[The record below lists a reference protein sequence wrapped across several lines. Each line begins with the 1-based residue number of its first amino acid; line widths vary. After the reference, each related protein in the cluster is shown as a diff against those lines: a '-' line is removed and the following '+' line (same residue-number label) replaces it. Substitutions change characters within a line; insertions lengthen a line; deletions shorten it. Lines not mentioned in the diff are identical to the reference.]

1 MKVLYLCA
9 DLGIPVLGRK
19 GASVHVR
26 ELVAAFGRAG
36 HSVVVATPQLNK
48 SPWEEPAGIEA
59 SLMHLPPGPEAVAA
73 VLALKTFNDTLG
85 VENSLPGEL
94 RRILHDQ
101 EWGLRLKRRFE
112 NHRPDFI
119 YERASL
125 YATAGVSL
133 ARELER
139 PLVLELNSPLAVEQT
154 TYRATGLGE
163 LAARA
168 ERWTLAR
175 ADAVLAVSGSL
186 RDYAVSLGADPERVH
201 VVPNGVDPG
210 TFYPGEPGPETRERW
225 GLLGDGPVLGFVGG
239 LRPWHGV
246 EVLPAVLG
254 RLRLAHPD
262 AQLVVAGDGPL
273 RRELERDVRERRLE
287 DAAVF
292 TGSLPHE
299 EVAALIRHFDVALAP
314 YPRPEHDFYFSPLKL
329 FEYMA
334 CGVPVV
340 AAGLGQIS
348 EIVRDGET
356 GLLYPPDEPDA
367 LVEACHRLLSDPD
380 LRRRLGSAAAKEVR
394 DRYTW
399 DHNAKRVSAL
409 AQSLITSRGTDG

>member
-1 MKVLYLCA
+1 MKILYICP

-48 SPWEEPAGIEA
+48 SPWEEPAEIEA
-59 SLMHLPPGPEAVAA
+59 SLMHMPPGPEAVAA
-73 VLALKTFNDTLG
+73 VLALKTFNETLG
-85 VENSLPGEL
+85 LENSLPGEL

-101 EWGLRLKRRFE
+101 EWGMRLKRRFE

-125 YATAGVSL
+125 YATAGAFL

-139 PLVLELNSPLAVEQT
+139 PLILELNSPLAVEQT

-163 LAARA
+163 LAAQA

-175 ADAVLAVSGSL
+175 ADAVLAVSDLL
-186 RDYAVSLGADPERVH
+186 RVYAISLGADPDRVH
-201 VVPNGVDPG
+201 VVPNGVD
-210 TFYPGEPGPETRERW
+210 TERFHPGESDPEMGKRW
-225 GLLGDGPVLGFVGG
+225 GLGDGPVLGFVGG

-246 EVLPAVLG
+246 KVLPAVLE
-254 RLRLAHPD
+254 RLAPNHPGLKL
-262 AQLVVAGDGPL
+262 AIVGDGPL
-273 RRELERDVRERRLE
+273 RGDLERDVRERGLA
-287 DAAVF
+287 DNAVF

-299 EVAALIRHFDVALAP
+299 EIAPLIRRFDVALAP
-314 YPRPEHDFYFSPLKL
+314 YPRPDHDFYFSPLKL

-340 AAGLGQIS
+340 AAGLGQI
-348 EIVRDGET
+348 EEVVRDGDT
-356 GLLYPPDEPDA
+356 GLLYPPDELNA
-367 LVEACHRLLSDPD
+367 LLEACERLLSDPD
-380 LRRRLGSAAAKEVR
+380 LRLRISSAAAKEIHNY
-394 DRYTW
+394 YTW
-399 DHNAKRVSAL
+399 DHNAERVTTL
-409 AQSLITSRGTDG
+409 ARSLISARGTDG